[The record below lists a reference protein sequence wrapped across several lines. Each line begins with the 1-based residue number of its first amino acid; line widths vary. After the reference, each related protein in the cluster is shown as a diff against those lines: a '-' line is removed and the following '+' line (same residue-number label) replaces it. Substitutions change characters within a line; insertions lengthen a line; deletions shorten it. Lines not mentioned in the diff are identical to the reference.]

1 MTVEHIT
8 VEQLRA
14 FFGWGA
20 VLNIAFLGVVLIF
33 YLTYR
38 DAIYRLYGD
47 CFDVPK
53 EKISTVF
60 FGAFVLYELIIFAF
74 FVMPYLALRFFV

>member
-1 MTVEHIT
+1 MAAEHIT

-14 FFGWGA
+14 FFGWGT
-20 VLNIAFLGVVLIF
+20 VLNIAFLVVILFF

-47 CFDVPK
+47 GFDLPK
-53 EKISTVF
+53 ENISAVL

-74 FVMPYLALRFFV
+74 FIAPYLALSFFV